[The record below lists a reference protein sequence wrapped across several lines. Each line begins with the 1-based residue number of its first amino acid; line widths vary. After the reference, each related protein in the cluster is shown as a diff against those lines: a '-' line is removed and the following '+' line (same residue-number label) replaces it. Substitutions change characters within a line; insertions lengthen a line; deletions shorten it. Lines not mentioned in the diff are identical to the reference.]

1 MESQLKEKT
10 KLRGHYH
17 SVYNLQYHL
26 VLVTKYRK
34 KCLKKEH
41 LEHLKSTFERLLI
54 EWDCELIEFG
64 GEEDHVHLLL
74 SAHPAMDMSK
84 LINNLKTVSSRML
97 RKDFESH
104 LKKFYWKPKLWTR
117 AYCLLTTGVATIE
130 TIKKYIENQGNHP

>member
-10 KLRGHYH
+10 KLRGHFH

-34 KCLKKEH
+34 KCLNKEQ
-41 LEHLKSTFERLLI
+41 LEHLKNTFDRLLK

-64 GEEDHVHLLL
+64 GEKDHVHLLI
-74 SAHPAMDMSK
+74 STHPAMDMSK
-84 LINNLKTVSSRML
+84 LINNLKTVSSRLL
-97 RKDFESH
+97 RKSFESH

-117 AYCLLTTGVATIE
+117 AYCLLTTGGASVE